1 MAGNR
6 TLKLSI
12 LADVDNLK
20 KSLDSGAK
28 DVQTFGDKIEGFG
41 KVAGAAFLAAGA
53 AAAAYAGKLA
63 IDGVKS
69 AIEDEAAQAKLANTL
84 KNVTAATDTQI
95 AATEKYITQTS
106 LAFGVTDEQLR
117 PSLDRLVRSTKD
129 VEEAQK
135 LQTLA
140 LDIAAGTGKDLG
152 AVSEA
157 LGKAYDGNL
166 GALKRLGVGID
177 EDIIKSKDFDA
188 ATAALSQT
196 FAGQA
201 TVQADTFQ
209 GKLSRLSVAFDEG
222 KETVGGYILTA
233 ITPLVEMIVNK
244 VIPAFENIATAIGE
258 DVGPVFTNFFE
269 IVKDVATPIFEGLKK
284 VFDTVKDALADN
296 KEEFSSF
303 FELVKDIVTF
313 VKKFLVPVFGEALT
327 AAFKILAAG
336 IKPLITAFASVVGYI
351 GDAYDL
357 LKNFINLVAK
367 NPLVKGISGAI
378 SSIFGGGK
386 AAGGPVSG
394 GTTYLVG
401 EKGPELFTPA
411 TSGNIIP
418 NNRLGG
424 GGGTIN
430 ITVNGAIDAEGTARQ
445 IVDILNRATARGGSG
460 SGALVYP

>member
-20 KSLDSGAK
+20 KNLDAGSK
-28 DVQTFGDKIEGFG
+28 DVQTFGSKIEGFG

-69 AIEDEAAQAKLANTL
+69 ALEDEAAQAKLATTL
-84 KNVTAATDTQI
+84 RNVTAATDAQI
-95 AATEKYITQTS
+95 ASTEKYITETS
-106 LAFGVTDEQLR
+106 LAFGVTDDQLR

-129 VEEAQK
+129 VEQAQK

-140 LDIAAGTGKDLG
+140 LNIAAGTGKDLG

-177 EDIIKSKDFDA
+177 QSIIKSKDFDA

-201 TVQADTFQ
+201 SIQAETFQ
-209 GKLSRLSVAFDEG
+209 GKLNRLNVAFDEG
-222 KETVGGYILTA
+222 KETVGAYILDA
-233 ITPLVEMIVNK
+233 VTPLVEGLVNN
-244 VIPAFENIATAIGE
+244 VIPAFSSIGSTITD
-258 DVGPVFTNFFE
+258 DVAPVFSEFFE
-269 IVKDVATPIFEGLKK
+269 TVKKIAIPIFEGLSK
-284 VFDTVKDALADN
+284 VFNSVKDSLSRN
-296 KEEFSSF
+296 KDEFSAI
-303 FELVKDIVTF
+303 LPLMKDIYAF
-313 VKKFLVPVFGEALT
+313 VKNFLAPVIGTTLKFAFQAIGEVLEIAVDGFARLARFIGNAYNRLVDFIDL
-327 AAFKILAAG
+327 
-336 IKPLITAFASVVGYI
+336 IK
-351 GDAYDL
+351 
-357 LKNFINLVAK
+357 N
-367 NPLVKGISGAI
+367 NPAVKGISGAI
-378 SSIFGGGK
+378 SNIFGGGR
-386 AAGGPVSG
+386 AAGGPVTG

-401 EKGPELFTPA
+401 EKGPELFTPGS
-411 TSGNIIP
+411 SGAIIP
-418 NNRLGG
+418 NNRIGG
-424 GGGTIN
+424 GGSTIN

-460 SGALVYP
+460 AGAFA